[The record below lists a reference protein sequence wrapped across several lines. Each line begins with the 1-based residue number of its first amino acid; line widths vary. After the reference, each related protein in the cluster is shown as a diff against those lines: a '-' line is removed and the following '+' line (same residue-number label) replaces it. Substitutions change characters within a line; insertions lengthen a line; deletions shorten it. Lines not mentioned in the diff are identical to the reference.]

1 MIRRLWKLTKGYRL
15 APWKSPYLRWRLETY
30 LGIPAD
36 AIGPGE
42 FFRLLWTHRRDFL
55 RYLRWADRMAAR
67 YGG

>member
-1 MIRRLWKLTKGYRL
+1 MIRRLWKLTKGYRV

-36 AIGPGE
+36 AIGPAE
-42 FFRLLWTHRRDFL
+42 FFRLLWRHRRAFR
-55 RYLRWADRMAAR
+55 RYLDWADRMAAR